1 MRGDFEKQCEK
12 VSHHFEMF
20 DFGVA
25 SDSEVIAF
33 FMLLKG
39 HLLLSLPGKMP
50 AVRLAWLLDTLASCQ
65 VTFSDQEATVHKGT
79 DLDVDTGQ
87 HLMRQLQ

>member
-1 MRGDFEKQCEK
+1 
-12 VSHHFEMF
+12 MF

-39 HLLLSLPGKMP
+39 HLLLSLPGNMP
-50 AVRLAWLLDTLASCQ
+50 AVRLFLA
-65 VTFSDQEATVHKGT
+65 A
-79 DLDVDTGQ
+79 
-87 HLMRQLQ
+87 